1 MSLREKIELAAIVV
15 EIDSISKENGR
26 LLYSGKQTKN
36 RFVERLDH
44 IEGVIP
50 LLSSADEAL
59 LLLQGIVDTE
69 LGSIRLDLQEKFQCS
84 NILILKEKH
93 RYERNRD

>member
-1 MSLREKIELAAIVV
+1 MNLREKIEFAAIVV
-15 EIDSISKENGR
+15 EIDSIFEENGR
-26 LLYSGKQTKN
+26 ILYSGKQTKN
-36 RFVERLDH
+36 RFGERLDH

-59 LLLQGIVDTE
+59 LLLQGVVDIE
-69 LGSIRLDLQEKFQCS
+69 LGSIKLDLQERFHCS
-84 NILILKEKH
+84 NILVLKEKL